1 MVCCDGG
8 EGGQLLQPRTM
19 HPPSTLL
26 TPQYHKPP
34 GVHHC
39 STWWVAGVWACQ
51 PHRCSAPHSH
61 LPHRHSAFIISLI
74 EGVVQNHGV
83 LMYLGQWIPHTF
95 MSTFLLCPSSC
106 TAKSVWSTWT
116 ITGEQGRLHGPV
128 GAPVAG
134 SGKGS
139 LSTRM
144 YAAGGP

>member
-1 MVCCDGG
+1 MWCVVMVARVASCCSHARCIPPPPYSHRSTTSLQACTTAALGG
-8 EGGQLLQPRTM
+8 
-19 HPPSTLL
+19 
-26 TPQYHKPP
+26 
-34 GVHHC
+34 
-39 STWWVAGVWACQ
+39 CQ

-95 MSTFLLCPSSC
+95 MSTFLVCPSSC

-139 LSTRM
+139 LSTCM